1 MRPLDPRLLRYA
13 RSTRG
18 FLILAVGLGAVI
30 AALVILQAR
39 LLSSVIVEVAQGRAD
54 LASVG
59 AALLALAGVIA
70 ARALVSWIAEA
81 AAYRTSARAKEELR
95 DATLAHVLALG
106 PAGPAG
112 RDPGAIAT
120 VITRGVD
127 ALDVYYARYLPQLIL
142 AVIVPVAVL
151 LTVAGQDILS
161 AVIIAVTLPLIPVF
175 MILIGLYTRAR
186 VDRQWETLS
195 RLSGHFLDLVA
206 GLPTLKILGRARLQ
220 AQAIRAIGERYRTT
234 TMGVLR
240 ITFLSSFALELL
252 ASLSVALVAV
262 TIGVRLVEGQV
273 DFSTALF
280 VLVLAPEAYLPIR
293 LVGQHFHAAAEGLG
307 AAQQV
312 FEYLDET
319 PPVPG
324 GAVPPPA
331 GCVVFVEDV
340 GVTYAGRSLP
350 ALLPSSL
357 PVLPGSIVALVGPS
371 GCGKSTLLSV
381 LLGFVA
387 PSCGRVRLAPS
398 HGAGDLEAVDLEIGD
413 PAAVDPA
420 AVDLGAVD
428 LGAVDLRAWR
438 ATIGWVP
445 QSPMLLSPDTP
456 APTVVE
462 AVRLGDPRADLETVR
477 RALSDAGVLEEI
489 EALPRGLDTVLAEDG
504 AGLSA
509 GQRRR
514 VALARALVRQP
525 AILLLDEP
533 TAALD
538 GATEGA
544 VIECLLR
551 ERARGAAVVVVAHRP
566 AIVEI
571 ADTVVRVG
579 AQPAATGAPAGQEPT
594 SDRELTTAESLAQ
607 AATRGTLTGSDF

>member
-18 FLILAVGLGAVI
+18 FLIFAVVIGAAV
-30 AALVILQAR
+30 AVLVIFQAR
-39 LLSSVIVEVAQGRAD
+39 FLSAVIVEVAQGRAD

-59 AALLALAGVIA
+59 GLLAALAAVIA
-70 ARALVSWIAEA
+70 VRALLSWIAEA
-81 AAYRTSARAKEELR
+81 AAYRTSARAKEDLR
-95 DATLAHVLALG
+95 DAALEHVLSLG

-112 RDPGAIAT
+112 REPGAIAA

-127 ALDVYYARYLPQLIL
+127 ALDTYYARYLPQLIL

-151 LTVAGQDILS
+151 LTIAGQDLLS

-175 MILIGLYTRAR
+175 MILIGLYTRSR
-186 VDRQWETLS
+186 VDRQWATLT

-262 TIGVRLVEGQV
+262 TVGIRLAEGQV

-312 FEYLDET
+312 FDYLEEE
-319 PPVPG
+319 PPVSGGSALPPHA
-324 GAVPPPA
+324 GAVIA
-331 GCVVFVEDV
+331 RGL
-340 GVTYAGRSLP
+340 GVTYPGRSTP
-350 ALLPSSL
+350 ALRPTDLTAA
-357 PVLPGSIVALVGPS
+357 PGSIVAVVGAS

-381 LLGFVA
+381 LLGFVT
-387 PSCGRVRLAPS
+387 PTRGSVRITAAADSAADTEPD
-398 HGAGDLEAVDLEIGD
+398 GVALEDI
-413 PAAVDPA
+413 
-420 AVDLGAVD
+420 DLGA
-428 LGAVDLRAWR
+428 WR
-438 ATIGWVP
+438 SMIGWVP
-445 QSPMLLSPDTP
+445 QSPVLLAPGTSS
-456 APTVVE
+456 PTVVE
-462 AVRLGDPRADLETVR
+462 AVRLGRPDASEGDVR
-477 RALSDAGVLEEI
+477 RALADAGVLEEI
-489 EALPRGLDTVLAEDG
+489 EALPDGIGTVLTEDG

-514 VALARALVRQP
+514 VALARALVRSP

-538 GATEGA
+538 GQTEQA
-544 VIECLLR
+544 VIGCLLR
-551 ERARGAAVVVVAHRP
+551 ERERGAAIVIVAHRP

-579 AQPAATGAPAGQEPT
+579 NDASEAARPGAPEDDTATPIRDGW
-594 SDRELTTAESLAQ
+594 DRALASAESLTQ
-607 AATRGTLTGSDF
+607 ANTRGTLTGSDF

>member
-18 FLILAVGLGAVI
+18 FLIFAVVIGAAV
-30 AALVILQAR
+30 AVLVILQAR
-39 LLSSVIVEVAQGRAD
+39 FLSAVIVEVAQGRAD

-59 AALLALAGVIA
+59 GLIAALAAVIA
-70 ARALVSWIAEA
+70 VRALLSWAAEA

-95 DATLAHVLALG
+95 DAALEHVLSLG

-112 RDPGAIAT
+112 REPGAIAA

-127 ALDVYYARYLPQLIL
+127 ALDTYYARYLPQLIL
-142 AVIVPVAVL
+142 AVIVPLAVL
-151 LTVAGQDILS
+151 LTIAGQDLLS

-175 MILIGLYTRAR
+175 MILIGLYTRSR
-186 VDRQWETLS
+186 VDRQWATLT

-262 TIGVRLVEGQV
+262 TVGVRLAEGQV

-312 FEYLDET
+312 FEYLEEE
-319 PPVPG
+319 PPVRG
-324 GAVPPPA
+324 GSARPPRD
-331 GCVVFVEDV
+331 GTVVASGV
-340 GVTYAGRSLP
+340 GVTYPGRSAP
-350 ALLPSSL
+350 ALQPTDLT
-357 PVLPGSIVALVGPS
+357 VTPGSIVALVGAS

-381 LLGFVA
+381 LLGFVTPTLGSVRIAAASA
-387 PSCGRVRLAPS
+387 PTADAEPDGVA
-398 HGAGDLEAVDLEIGD
+398 LENVDLT
-413 PAAVDPA
+413 
-420 AVDLGAVD
+420 
-428 LGAVDLRAWR
+428 AWR
-438 ATIGWVP
+438 SMIGWVP
-445 QSPMLLSPDTP
+445 QSPVLLAPGTP
-456 APTVVE
+456 SPTVVE
-462 AVRLGDPRADLETVR
+462 VVRLGRPDADEGDVR
-477 RALSDAGVLEEI
+477 RALADAGVLQEI
-489 EALPRGLDTVLAEDG
+489 ETLPDGIATVLTEDG

-514 VALARALVRQP
+514 VALARALVRSP
-525 AILLLDEP
+525 SILLLDEP

-538 GATEGA
+538 GQTEQA
-544 VIECLLR
+544 VIRCLLR
-551 ERARGAAVVVVAHRP
+551 ERERGAAIVVVAHRP

-571 ADTVVRVG
+571 ADIVVRVG
-579 AQPAATGAPAGQEPT
+579 NDAIEAVEPVRGAWDRALT
-594 SDRELTTAESLAQ
+594 SAESVTQ
-607 AATRGTLTGSDF
+607 ANTRGTLTGSDF